1 MQIGT
6 KSLKAHINTKNATKK
21 KKEKKKKINS
31 IMVKEKNYLHH
42 STDPEA
48 TMDGVDAD
56 DSLVGVIHDL
66 IEKPQVVCHHCK
78 KA

>member
-1 MQIGT
+1 
-6 KSLKAHINTKNATKK
+6 
-21 KKEKKKKINS
+21 
-31 IMVKEKNYLHH
+31 MVKEKNYLHH
-42 STDPEA
+42 STNPEA
-48 TMDGVDAD
+48 AMDGVDAV